1 MGAGAFSCAQSQF
14 AEGLMDR
21 NDLALKMRR
30 LVQWV
35 DSQRQPPSLI
45 RKEFRGTP
53 LGHCYLTM
61 DVGRQTPFASSN
73 LNRVYLCGAEEGMSS
88 GGVGRLI
95 DLFATE
101 GVKRF
106 FVWLSPGPDMDRAR
120 GWLEHHGLVRVRRTG
135 YPTLCRTGNA
145 PVHYQTDLDVREVD
159 AEEIA
164 QASDQLGETLWPE
177 YSRSAGREKFFHY
190 MAFDGERPVAIA
202 ALCIFEDLG
211 YLMATTTAEAD
222 RKRGAQQALIAKRIE
237 RAEQMGCAVQ
247 VSETLY
253 MIEHSYRNL
262 RRAGFEEAY
271 EKEIYEW
278 NA

>member
-1 MGAGAFSCAQSQF
+1 MSRVLGSAKSQPV
-14 AEGLMDR
+14 ESSMDKI
-21 NDLALKMRR
+21 DLSLKMRR
-30 LVQWV
+30 LAQWV

-53 LGHCYLTM
+53 FGHCYLTM

-73 LNRVYLCGAEEGMSS
+73 INRVYLCGAEEGMSS
-88 GGVGRLI
+88 AGVGRLI

-106 FVWLSPGPDMDRAR
+106 FVWLSPGPDMDLAR
-120 GWLEHHGLVRVRRTG
+120 GWLEAHGLSRIRRTG
-135 YPTLCRTGNA
+135 YPTLCRTGKA
-145 PVHYQTDLDVREVD
+145 PAEYKTDLEVREVD
-159 AEEIA
+159 ADEIA

-177 YSRSAGREKFFHY
+177 YARSAGREKFFHY
-190 MAFDGERPVAIA
+190 MAFDGQRPVAIA

-211 YLMATTTAEAD
+211 YLMAAATAESD

-237 RAEQMGCAVQ
+237 RAEQMGCSIQ

-262 RRAGFEEAY
+262 QRAGFEEAY